1 MARKQKQKQKQSQSV
16 RVVVNVGKRSGGK
29 GKTQKQS
36 APPPMTGMMLNRI
49 LPPIPLGQAPPP
61 APDFTTMLMA
71 TLAGITGTQKK
82 DTVGP
87 APVSKETMKP
97 YEAEEKQVAR
107 SHGRISAQEIRDIQQ
122 GQGPAQPAVSAR
134 DASYYLVAGQSF
146 NTVKEAKE
154 ASINSKVV
162 RVNPDG
168 SQTPV
173 VIMSRPKKI
182 VEMPKI

>member
-87 APVSKETMKP
+87 APVSKEDMK
-97 YEAEEKQVAR
+97 AEEHEQQRVMRALGSLTEQERRFVIEHRIARGRQVEEMRKKREEANEKR
-107 SHGRISAQEIRDIQQ
+107 AAMASMASTSSTS
-122 GQGPAQPAVSAR
+122 QP
-134 DASYYLVAGQSF
+134 
-146 NTVKEAKE
+146 EA
-154 ASINSKVV
+154 
-162 RVNPDG
+162 
-168 SQTPV
+168 
-173 VIMSRPKKI
+173 
-182 VEMPKI
+182 